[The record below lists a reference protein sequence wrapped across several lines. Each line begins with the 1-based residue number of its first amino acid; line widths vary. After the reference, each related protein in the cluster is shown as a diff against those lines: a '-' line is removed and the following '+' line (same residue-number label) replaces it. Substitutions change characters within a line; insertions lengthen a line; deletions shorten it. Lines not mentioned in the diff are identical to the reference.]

1 MALGIA
7 ASDSSAALSSSV
19 ELRDVPTMAELH
31 KDMIADDA
39 CMAFSG
45 CSSASAVQFNLG
57 IFAELSP
64 VDDASG
70 DEFSHDIR
78 LAGLA
83 GTKLDIQAG
92 RCTGRGCLPNTRSI
106 DLPET
111 RKLRST

>member
-1 MALGIA
+1 MAIGTA
-7 ASDSSAALSSSV
+7 ASDSSAALSSTSP
-19 ELRDVPTMAELH
+19 ELCDAPAMAELH
-31 KDMIADDA
+31 KDKIADDA

-45 CSSASAVQFNLG
+45 CSSASRVHFNLG
-57 IFAELSP
+57 IFAELSG
-64 VDDASG
+64 VDD
-70 DEFSHDIR
+70 DVR

-83 GTKLDIQAG
+83 GTKLDIHAG